1 MYNNHHHH
9 HLDPTPVKKE
19 KKNGLL
25 LFKVLFNKR
34 KEVPFP
40 STKRQMG
47 VGHNEANKL
56 NS

>member
-9 HLDPTPVKKE
+9 LDSTPVKKDK